1 MTEGVTWNERR
12 MGIREALNRNHKVT
26 IGAAA
31 VVTMGAIVFM
41 VLQVRGGGPPTG
53 VNLNGKV
60 FFSTDDGK
68 TWFVDDVRN
77 IPPFTKDG
85 KDAVRAHVYRTS
97 DGTKFVGYLERYSP
111 ASRKALAAA
120 LAKPAQDQ
128 LEDPYAS
135 AELQCKKPG
144 DATWVSMSD
153 PKAQSIMNVVS
164 PKGAG
169 DKVSSVLSAE

>member
-1 MTEGVTWNERR
+1 MGV
-12 MGIREALNRNHKVT
+12 RETLNRYKAVTMGAALVVT
-26 IGAAA
+26 IGALTFA
-31 VVTMGAIVFM
+31 
-41 VLQVRGGGPPTG
+41 VLQVRGGGPPTS

-60 FFSTDDGK
+60 FFTTDDGK

-77 IPPFTKDG
+77 IPPFAKDG

-120 LAKPAQDQ
+120 LAKPVQDQ

-135 AELQCKKPG
+135 AEIQCKKPG
-144 DATWVSMSD
+144 EATWVSMSD
-153 PKAQSIMNVVS
+153 PRSQSVMTVVS

-169 DKVSSVLSAE
+169 DKVSPVLSTE